1 MRLVERFILSD
12 KVYVS
17 PALYHHDNL
26 RRNLIITLSMTKGV
40 QHIWEAI
47 RFENTRES
55 EPVFDQDRPLRSTGD
70 MVKWFRVGK
79 GR

>member
-1 MRLVERFILSD
+1 MRLVERFIRSD

-40 QHIWEAI
+40 RHIWEAI
-47 RFENTRES
+47 RFENTRKS